1 MSAKRT
7 SGAFMTSLVLHV
19 CVIAFIAGI
28 YLVTQTEQF
37 KDLVGAE
44 VLQPKEP
51 PKPKVTET
59 RCKACY

>member
-19 CVIAFIAGI
+19 IIAAIAGI

-37 KDLVGAE
+37 QRSRWCRSA
-44 VLQPKEP
+44 P
-51 PKPKVTET
+51 TERT
-59 RCKACY
+59 TEA